1 MERLEKRCVQL
12 STTNALHLGTHTDQS
27 MYSYQEEIPLWGKG
41 TSQPLYSPVTLCCTS
56 CFREEKRASRIACS
70 KQTGQAG
77 QHMQEADHQPSQ
89 LSRVISFSDSVF
101 AFAITLMVIIF
112 PFQNVPHG
120 LYFQQLYN
128 LRGTFLAYLVS
139 FYAIGLFWL
148 SHQRYF
154 RYILKFDIGLFVINL
169 VLLMCIAI
177 LPFPT
182 YLLEADAYSSIA
194 AAIYAG
200 VLSLINLLYLLLWL
214 YASSRHR
221 LIAPTLEQDVI
232 SNELVRR
239 LLQLS
244 VFVISIG
251 LALLNP
257 FVALAVWS
265 VGWVPAYFV
274 RVRRRKPSSKGD
286 E

>member
-1 MERLEKRCVQL
+1 MKRMGCGRAGFDSRALLVYNGCLSDRGTISLEDER
-12 STTNALHLGTHTDQS
+12 
-27 MYSYQEEIPLWGKG
+27 M
-41 TSQPLYSPVTLCCTS
+41 
-56 CFREEKRASRIACS
+56 RASWDRV
-70 KQTGQAG
+70 QAEARKGRG

-89 LSRVISFSDSVF
+89 LSRIINFSDSVF

-120 LYFQQLYN
+120 LYVQQLYN
-128 LRGTFLAYLVS
+128 LRGTFLVYLVS
-139 FYAIGLFWL
+139 FFAIGLFWL

-154 RYILKFDIGLFVINL
+154 RYMLRSDTVLFALNL

-182 YLLEADAYSSIA
+182 YLLQADAFSSEA
-194 AAIYAG
+194 AALYAG
-200 VLSLINLLYLLLWL
+200 VLSLINLLYLLIWW

-221 LIAPTLEQDVI
+221 LIAPTLGQDVI
-232 SNELVRR
+232 ATERIRR
-239 LLQLS
+239 LLQLG

-251 LALLNP
+251 VALLNP
-257 FVALAVWS
+257 YVTLVVWM

-274 RVRRRKPSSKGD
+274 RVPTSKSSGKGNG
-286 E
+286 

>member
-1 MERLEKRCVQL
+1 
-12 STTNALHLGTHTDQS
+12 
-27 MYSYQEEIPLWGKG
+27 
-41 TSQPLYSPVTLCCTS
+41 
-56 CFREEKRASRIACS
+56 
-70 KQTGQAG
+70 
-77 QHMQEADHQPSQ
+77 MQEADHQPSQ

-120 LYFQQLYN
+120 LYFQQLYT
-128 LRGTFLAYLVS
+128 LRGAFLAYLVS

-154 RYILKFDIGLFVINL
+154 RYILKVDTGLFVINL
-169 VLLMCIAI
+169 ALLMFIAI

-182 YLLEADAYSSIA
+182 YLLEADAYSPIA

-200 VLSLINLLYLLLWL
+200 VLSLINLLYLLLWW
-214 YASSRHR
+214 YASSHHR

-232 SNELVRR
+232 SNESVRR

-257 FVALAVWS
+257 FVALAVWI

-274 RVRRRKPSSKGD
+274 RVRRRKSSSKGD

>member
-1 MERLEKRCVQL
+1 
-12 STTNALHLGTHTDQS
+12 
-27 MYSYQEEIPLWGKG
+27 
-41 TSQPLYSPVTLCCTS
+41 
-56 CFREEKRASRIACS
+56 
-70 KQTGQAG
+70 
-77 QHMQEADHQPSQ
+77 MQEADHQPSQ

-112 PFQNVPHG
+112 PFQNLPHG
-120 LYFQQLYN
+120 LYLQQLYN

-148 SHQRYF
+148 SHLRYF

-200 VLSLINLLYLLLWL
+200 VLSLINVLYLLLWW

-221 LIAPTLEQDVI
+221 LISPTLEQDVI
-232 SNELVRR
+232 TYERMRR
-239 LLQLS
+239 FLQLS

-251 LALLNP
+251 VALLNP
-257 FVALAVWS
+257 FVALAVWF

-274 RVRRRKPSSKGD
+274 RVRRSKSSSKGD

>member
-1 MERLEKRCVQL
+1 
-12 STTNALHLGTHTDQS
+12 
-27 MYSYQEEIPLWGKG
+27 
-41 TSQPLYSPVTLCCTS
+41 
-56 CFREEKRASRIACS
+56 
-70 KQTGQAG
+70 
-77 QHMQEADHQPSQ
+77 MQEADHQPSQ
-89 LSRVISFSDSVF
+89 LSRVINFSDSVF

-112 PFQNVPHG
+112 PFQNLPHG
-120 LYFQQLYN
+120 LYFQQLYA
-128 LRGTFLAYLVS
+128 LRGAFLAYLVS
-139 FYAIGLFWL
+139 FYAIGLYWL

-154 RYILKFDIGLFVINL
+154 RYFRTCDTVLFVINL

-200 VLSLINLLYLLLWL
+200 VLSLINVLYLLMWW
-214 YASSRHR
+214 YGTSRHR

-232 SNELVRR
+232 RKESVRR
-239 LLQLS
+239 LLQIS

-251 LALLNP
+251 VALLNP
-257 FVALAVWS
+257 YVALVVWI
-265 VGWVPAYFV
+265 VGWMPTYFV
-274 RVRRRKPSSKGD
+274 RVRRSKSSSKGD